1 MEIVTLFFILITIA
15 YTLFIGLLIYG
26 FSKVKLFVK
35 SDVASKTSFSIVM
48 PFRNEEKNL
57 PALLHSF
64 SQLNYPKDLFE
75 IILVDDES
83 EDHSVA
89 IINNWKAENEW
100 FQLTVLPNIRTSD
113 SPKKDAITHA
123 VSVAKYDW
131 IITTD
136 ADCEAQK
143 NWLLTF
149 DAFIQK
155 KEAEMVVGA
164 VSYQAKV
171 GLLSHFQQMD
181 LLSLQGAT
189 IGSFGLQ
196 NPFMCNG
203 ANLAYAKKLFSDL
216 NGFEGNN
223 KIASGDDVFLL
234 QKAVL
239 KSPDKV
245 HYLKNSEA
253 IVVTKTEDSWL
264 QLFRQRV
271 RWASKAGAYQTNFSK
286 GLAIVVF
293 AMNLSLVLGCLLVAC
308 NWMYWH
314 CLPMVFFVKFTIDF
328 MLMYKTNAFL
338 KMRLSSA
345 IVSSLIY
352 PFFSSAVALYSLFGK
367 YEWKGREFKK

>member
-1 MEIVTLFFILITIA
+1 MEIVTLFFIPITIA
-15 YTLFIGLLIYG
+15 YTLFIGLLMYG
-26 FSKVKLFVK
+26 FSKVKPFIK
-35 SDVASKTSFSIVM
+35 SEVVAKTSFSIVV

-64 SQLNYPKDLFE
+64 SQLIYPKHLFE

-89 IINNWKAENEW
+89 IINNWKAENKL
-100 FQLTVLPNIRTSD
+100 FQLTVLENLRTSN
-113 SPKKDAITHA
+113 SPKKDAITNA
-123 VSVAKYDW
+123 VSIAKCDW

-136 ADCEAQK
+136 ADCEVKK
-143 NWLLTF
+143 NWLQTF
-149 DAFIQK
+149 DTFIQK

-164 VSYQAKV
+164 VSYPTKG

-196 NPFMCNG
+196 KAFMCNG
-203 ANLAYAKKLFSDL
+203 ANLAYAKKLFFDL

-293 AMNLSLVLGCLLVAC
+293 AMNLSLVFGCLLVAC
-308 NWMYWH
+308 VWMYWY
-314 CLPMVFFVKFTIDF
+314 CLLMVFSVKFVLDF
-328 MLMYKTNAFL
+328 MLMYKTNKFL
-338 KMRLSSA
+338 RMRLYSA

-352 PFFSSAVALYSLFGK
+352 PFFSSAVALCSLFGK
-367 YEWKGREFKK
+367 YEWKGRTFRV